1 MMASETPQELPARPA
16 AEAQAKNAS
25 EAATAPPKDANA
37 KSKQAP
43 SPDTL
48 PEFIIERNKL
58 FEELW
63 QQYLEETK
71 TRPHP
76 EINVTLDIGDGNS
89 PSSVPAK
96 AFETTPG
103 SFLRDLPKDLSANIV
118 IAKVNGE
125 LWDLNRPLEKDCSV
139 LLLPFSNPEAREV
152 YWHSSAHCL
161 GLATECEYG
170 CLLSHGPP
178 TPQGFFYDMAM
189 PDGYVILSPTLHH
202 CANANTCGK
211 QTGCP

>member
-1 MMASETPQELPARPA
+1 MASEAPKDIPVPVRPA
-16 AEAQAKNAS
+16 SEAQAGNAS
-25 EAATAPPKDANA
+25 EAAAPPKFA
-37 KSKQAP
+37 KQAP
-43 SPDTL
+43 DAL

-71 TRPHP
+71 NRDHP
-76 EINVTLDIGDGNS
+76 EINVSLDVGDGN

-103 SFLRDLPKDLSANIV
+103 SFLRDVPKDIAANIV
-118 IAKVNGE
+118 IAKVDGE
-125 LWDLNRPLEKDCSV
+125 LWDLNRPLEKDSKV

-152 YWHSSAHCL
+152 FWHSSAHCL
-161 GLATECEYG
+161 GEACECEYG

-189 PDGYVILSPTLHH
+189 PDGYVYLGSSLL
-202 CANANTCGK
+202 
-211 QTGCP
+211 